1 MLQPTRVYF
10 PILLE
15 FTTMSACNNNIKYCN
30 PSFGVKTTEGS
41 KAAVSPEYKLRSIME
56 PQNPKITG
64 GKPMKMHGI

>member
-1 MLQPTRVYF
+1 
-10 PILLE
+10 
-15 FTTMSACNNNIKYCN
+15 MSACNNNIKYCN

-64 GKPMKMHGI
+64 GNQ